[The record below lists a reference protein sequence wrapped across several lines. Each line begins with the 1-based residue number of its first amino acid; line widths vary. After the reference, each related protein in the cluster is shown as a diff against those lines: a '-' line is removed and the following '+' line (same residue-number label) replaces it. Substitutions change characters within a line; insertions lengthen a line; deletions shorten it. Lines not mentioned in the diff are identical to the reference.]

1 MSVAT
6 VIIKLTK
13 GKLMEYVNKT
23 PLMDEVLDAVM
34 AKYGYATRSEAYP
47 FVLGMATECISVE
60 SYGRMLDAL
69 K

>member
-1 MSVAT
+1 
-6 VIIKLTK
+6 
-13 GKLMEYVNKT
+13 MEYVNKT

-34 AKYGYATRSEAYP
+34 AKYGYATRSEAMP